1 MSAPVPHLTHCIY
14 IATYSH
20 LAKVSYKNTAAQKHD
35 AVAWR
40 KQQQGTDTVQ
50 MFDFMEDTSG
60 HK

>member
-1 MSAPVPHLTHCIY
+1 M
-14 IATYSH
+14 YSH